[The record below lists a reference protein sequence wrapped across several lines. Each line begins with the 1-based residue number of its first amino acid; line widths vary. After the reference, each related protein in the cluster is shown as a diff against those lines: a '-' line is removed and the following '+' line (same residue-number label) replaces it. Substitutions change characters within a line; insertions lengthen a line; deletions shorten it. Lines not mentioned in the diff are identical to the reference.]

1 MKSEPDLDGF
11 KLFLQEEERT
21 SNTIRSYLYSVKAFF
36 KDHPEL
42 TKQEVIAWKAELS
55 LSYPASTVNL
65 RLNAIRQ
72 YAVFKNILLP
82 VKLMKVQRMFSAEN
96 VITDEQYHHLMYCLK
111 SDEEMQW
118 YYNILILAKTG
129 TRISEAVRLKKSDVL
144 QGYAVLL
151 TKGKIRTILFP
162 TSLKEDLKDYLS
174 QLENQEYLLQSNRC
188 RGIKP
193 ISCRSV
199 NHALKRFADRY
210 KIPVE
215 VMHPHSFRHHFG
227 VKVMQ
232 KTNDISY
239 VADLMGHS
247 SISTTR
253 RYTQQSVSQQ
263 QKKLDSAVDW

>member
-72 YAVFKNILLP
+72 YAVFKNILIP

-129 TRISEAVRLKKSDVL
+129 TRISEAVRLKKQASQFAGQNDRSRSEFGSGLVEWHSGHERL
-144 QGYAVLL
+144 DLFSGFRLL
-151 TKGKIRTILFP
+151 
-162 TSLKEDLKDYLS
+162 
-174 QLENQEYLLQSNRC
+174 
-188 RGIKP
+188 
-193 ISCRSV
+193 
-199 NHALKRFADRY
+199 
-210 KIPVE
+210 
-215 VMHPHSFRHHFG
+215 
-227 VKVMQ
+227 
-232 KTNDISY
+232 
-239 VADLMGHS
+239 
-247 SISTTR
+247 
-253 RYTQQSVSQQ
+253 
-263 QKKLDSAVDW
+263 

>member
-11 KLFLQEEERT
+11 RLFLQEEER
-21 SNTIRSYLYSVKAFF
+21 SENTIRSYLYSVRAFF
-36 KDHPEL
+36 RNYSEL
-42 TKQEVIAWKAELS
+42 TKQAVIAWKAELS
-55 LSYPASTVNL
+55 KKYPASTVNL
-65 RLNAIRQ
+65 RLNAVRQ
-72 YAVFKNILLP
+72 YAVFKEILIP
-82 VKLMKVQRMFSAEN
+82 VKLMKVQQIFSAEN
-96 VITDEQYHHLMYCLK
+96 VITDEQYHHLMYSLK
-111 SDEEMQW
+111 SDGEMQW

-129 TRISEAVRLKKSDVL
+129 TRISEAVRLKKSDIL

-162 TSLKEDLKDYLS
+162 TSLKEDLREYLP

-210 KIPVE
+210 QIPIE

-239 VADLMGHS
+239 VADLMGHAN
-247 SISTTR
+247 IATTR
-253 RYTQQSVSQQ
+253 IYTQQTISQQ

>member
-1 MKSEPDLDGF
+1 MKSEPDLEGF

-21 SNTIRSYLYSVKAFF
+21 PNTIRSYLYAVEAYFKA
-36 KDHPEL
+36 HPEL
-42 TKQEVIAWKAELS
+42 TKQKVIAWKTELS
-55 LSYPASTVNL
+55 RSYPASTVNL

-82 VKLMKVQRMFSAEN
+82 VKLMKVQMIFNVEN

-111 SDEEMQW
+111 ADGEMQW

-129 TRISEAVRLKKSDVL
+129 TRISEAVRLKKADVMH
-144 QGYAVLL
+144 GYAIMSS
-151 TKGKIRTILFP
+151 KGKVRTVLFP
-162 TSLKEDLKDYLS
+162 TSLQEDLREYLLR
-174 QLENQEYLLQSNRC
+174 LENQEYLLQSTRC
-188 RGIKP
+188 RGQKP
-193 ISCRSV
+193 IACRAF
-199 NHALKRFADRY
+199 NHALQRFAERY
-210 KIPVE
+210 QIPPE

>member
-1 MKSEPDLDGF
+1 MEKEPDLNGF
-11 KLFLQEEERT
+11 QVFLQENER
-21 SNTIRSYLYSVKAFF
+21 SENTIRSYLYAVTEYFTA
-36 KDHPEL
+36 HPEL
-42 TKQEVIAWKAELS
+42 TKQEVIAWKTELS
-55 LSYPASTVNL
+55 KKYSASTVNL
-65 RLNAIRQ
+65 RLNAIRK
-72 YAVFKNILLP
+72 YAEFKEVLIP

-129 TRISEAVRLKKSDVL
+129 TRISEAVRLKKLDIL
-144 QGYAVLL
+144 QGHAVLL

-162 TSLKEDLKDYLS
+162 TSLKEDLKEYLS
-174 QLENQEYLLQSNRC
+174 QLENQEYLLQSDRC
-188 RGIKP
+188 RGTKP

-232 KTNDISY
+232 KTSDISY
-239 VADLMGHS
+239 VADLMGHAN
-247 SISTTR
+247 ISTTR
-253 RYTQQSVSQQ
+253 IYTQQTISQQ